1 MSKLFDEA
9 ETIVKKQ
16 KITVEDYKKIKSIER
31 KISIDEEKNFA
42 WLLQAFEF
50 KFSDLIKREGND
62 NFLEEEDNLY

>member
-9 ETIVKKQ
+9 ENIVKKE

-31 KISIDEEKNFA
+31 KIEEDEEKNFA
-42 WLLQAFEF
+42 WLLEAFEL
-50 KFSDLIKREGND
+50 KLSDLIEREGND

>member
-50 KFSDLIKREGND
+50 KLSDLIKREGND